1 MNGKD
6 TTALATLPLPGEQ
19 RDNETAKAHN
29 AFAIYRDLPPNTR
42 SLRRVVQAL
51 GKPSGYMR
59 MVEQWSSQHEWGER
73 AVAHDQDVDRRKRE
87 RAVSEVVEMNAR
99 QATIA
104 AAFEQA
110 LTEPL
115 YAFMQA
121 INSEAAREAMRELD
135 PLVLLALT
143 ERAGRLWPQVMR
155 AERLARGESTE
166 NPSILMTGNAH
177 NQPPDTLERTTAVYE
192 KFAEMGLVPPLA
204 DSASVDEG

>member
-1 MNGKD
+1 MPD
-6 TTALATLPLPGEQ
+6 QTTTIAALPMPWEQ
-19 RDNETAKAHN
+19 RDTETAKAHA
-29 AFAIYRDLPPNTR
+29 AFVLYRDMPAGTR
-42 SLRRVVQAL
+42 SLARVARTL
-51 GKPSGYMR
+51 GKPSGYVR
-59 MVEQWSSQHEWGER
+59 QLEVWSSQHEWGER

-115 YAFMQA
+115 YAFMSA
-121 INSEAAREAMRELD
+121 INTPEAREALKDLD
-135 PLVLLALT
+135 PLVLLSLT

-166 NPSILMTGNAH
+166 NPSILMNGNGH
-177 NQPPDTLERTTAVYE
+177 NQPPETMERTAAVYQ

-204 DSASVDEG
+204 DSPDVDEG